1 MARKKANDQTVSA
14 KGAAPAVAASQGGLP
29 PQANTSTVESPALS
43 QTAAQTKTTPAAN
56 NPATE
61 AVKLEPVLR
70 ITAKPRK
77 GFRRCGAHHPAQAT
91 DHPADRFSEAEILLL
106 KAEPNL
112 IVEDL

>member
-1 MARKKANDQTVSA
+1 MARKKANEQTVSA
-14 KGAAPAVAASQGGLP
+14 KGAAPTVAASQGAMP
-29 PQANTSTVESPALS
+29 PQANTSTEERPALS
-43 QTAAQTKTTPAAN
+43 QAAAQTKATPAAN

-70 ITAKPRK
+70 ITAKLSK

-91 DHPADRFSEAEILLL
+91 DHPADRFSEAEIGVL